1 MKKYA
6 CLLLFALLLN
16 GCDDGNLTV
25 DSIDFDTVAS
35 TTCDTTNTLLY
46 KLKDRESLLL
56 QLPPS
61 SLINDPTPAG
71 KPVIYNIDNES
82 QYRVVYRAYDGKV
95 GVPNICGIIPPKTP
109 NVIEE
114 WVGTQGKI
122 EITTTQI
129 TSAPSE
135 VDGSTRVTG
144 YNHSII
150 FKNITFLKPTGPQ
163 VEEDYVFGDYK
174 ITITPTPITFA
185 KPEEAGE
192 CPEQKQVYNF
202 NAAFYIMVQNFD
214 PTLFLNEATPADK
227 PRIRDITSTENN
239 VVYRTLTGVALNKDY
254 FCKGVATPTNPAIK
268 ETWNGTNGTVEVATQ
283 VTNNIVMHTITLRN
297 VTLVKGN
304 SSFKLGNN
312 FVLGTVTKSK
322 N

>member
-25 DSIDFDTVAS
+25 DTIDFDTVAS
-35 TTCDTTNTLLY
+35 TNCDTTNTLLY
-46 KLKDRESLLL
+46 KLKDREALLL
-56 QLPPS
+56 QLDQG
-61 SLINDPTPAG
+61 SLDNDPTPAG
-71 KPVIYNIDNES
+71 QPVIINIDNEG
-82 QYRVVYRAYDGKV
+82 QNRVVYRSYDGKV
-95 GVPNICGIIPPKTP
+95 GVSNICGIIPPKTP

-129 TSAPSE
+129 TSPPSE
-135 VDGSTRVTG
+135 VDGSTRITG
-144 YNHSII
+144 YNHNII
-150 FKNITFLKPTGPQ
+150 FRNITFLKPAGPQ
-163 VEEDYVFGDYK
+163 VEEEYVFGDFK
-174 ITITPTPITFA
+174 VTINAPTLTFA
-185 KPEEAGE
+185 KPEEAKE
-192 CPEQKQVYNF
+192 CTDLKQVYNY
-202 NAAFYIMVQNFD
+202 NAAFYIMLEHFD
-214 PTLFLNEATPADK
+214 PTLFVNEATPADK
-227 PRIRDITSTENN
+227 PRIRDITSTQNN
-239 VVYRTLTGVALNKDY
+239 VVYRTLTGVALTDAY
-254 FCKGVATPTNPAIK
+254 FCKAVTPTNPAIK

-283 VTNNIVMHTITLRN
+283 ITGTIVTHTITLRN

-312 FVLGTVTKSK
+312 FVLGTITKST

>member
-6 CLLLFALLLN
+6 SLLFFALLLN
-16 GCDDGNLTV
+16 GCDDGDLKV
-25 DSIDFDTVAS
+25 DTIDFNTVAS
-35 TTCDTTNTLLY
+35 TNCDTTNTLLY
-46 KLKDRESLLL
+46 KIKDRESLLL
-56 QLPPS
+56 QLAPS
-61 SLINDPTPAG
+61 SLINNPTLLDTLT
-71 KPVIYNIDNES
+71 YNIDNS
-82 QYRVVYRAYDGKV
+82 NFRVLYRAYDGAV

-122 EITTTQI
+122 QITTTQI
-129 TSAPSE
+129 TSVPSE

-144 YNHSII
+144 YNHSIV
-150 FKNITFLKPTGPQ
+150 FKNITFLKPSGPQ
-163 VEEDYVFGDYK
+163 VEQEYVFGDFK

-192 CPEQKQVYNF
+192 CPDLKQVYNY
-202 NAAFYIMVQNFD
+202 NAAFYIMLQNFD
-214 PTLFLNEATPADK
+214 PTLFVNEATPAGH
-227 PRIRDITSTENN
+227 PRTRDITATQNN

-254 FCKGVATPTNPAIK
+254 FCQVTTPTNPAVK
-268 ETWNGTNGTVEVATQ
+268 ETWNGTNGTVEVTTQ
-283 VTNNIVMHTITLRN
+283 IAGNLVQHTIVIKD

-312 FVLGTVTKSK
+312 FAMGTITKSL

>member
-6 CLLLFALLLN
+6 SLLLFALLLN
-16 GCDDGNLTV
+16 GCDDGDLKV
-25 DSIDFDTVAS
+25 DTIDFDTVAS

-46 KLKDRESLLL
+46 KIKDRESLLL
-56 QLPPS
+56 QLAPN
-61 SLINDPTPAG
+61 SLINDPTIPG
-71 KPVIYNIDNES
+71 EEPLTYPIDNNL
-82 QYRVVYRAYDGKV
+82 YRVLYRAYDGVV

-122 EITTTQI
+122 QITTTQI
-129 TSAPSE
+129 SSVPSE

-144 YNHSII
+144 YNHSIV
-150 FKNITFLKPTGPQ
+150 FKNITFLKPSGPQ

-174 ITITPTPITFA
+174 IVITPTPLTFA
-185 KPEEAGE
+185 KPEEAKE
-192 CPEQKQVYNF
+192 CPTLKQVYNY
-202 NAAFYIMVQNFD
+202 NAAFYIMLQNFD
-214 PTLFLNEATPADK
+214 PTLFVNEATPADK
-227 PRIRDITSTENN
+227 PRIRNITATQNN
-239 VVYRTLTGVALNKDY
+239 VVYRTLTGVALNNDY
-254 FCKGVATPTNPAIK
+254 FCQVTTPTNPAIK
-268 ETWNGTNGTVEVATQ
+268 ETWNGTNGTVEVSTKI
-283 VTNNIVMHTITLRN
+283 TGNIVEHTIVIKD

-312 FVLGTVTKSK
+312 FAMGTITKLA

>member
-6 CLLLFALLLN
+6 CLLFFALLLN

-35 TTCDTTNTLLY
+35 TNCDTTNTLLY

-56 QLPPS
+56 QLAPG
-61 SLINDPTPAG
+61 SLINNPTPAG
-71 KPVIYNIDNES
+71 QPVIYNIDDKT
-82 QYRVVYRAYDGKV
+82 QYRVVYRAYDGTV
-95 GVPNICGIIPPKTP
+95 GVPNICGVIPPKTP

-129 TSAPSE
+129 SSPPSE
-135 VDGSTRVTG
+135 VDGSTRITG
-144 YNHSII
+144 YNHNII
-150 FKNITFLKPTGPQ
+150 FRNITFLKPSGPQ
-163 VEEDYVFGDYK
+163 VEQEYVFGDYK
-174 ITITPTPITFA
+174 ITSNPPTLTFA
-185 KPEEAGE
+185 KPEEAKE
-192 CPEQKQVYNF
+192 CTKFNQVYNY
-202 NAAFYIMVQNFD
+202 NAAFYVMLEHFD
-214 PTLFLNEATPADK
+214 PSLFINEATTPDK
-227 PRIRDITSTENN
+227 PRIRDITSTQNN
-239 VVYRTLTGVALNKDY
+239 VVYRALTGVALTDAY
-254 FCKGVATPTNPAIK
+254 FCNAPVPSNPAVK

-283 VTNNIVMHTITLRN
+283 ITGNIVMHTITLRN

-312 FVLGTVTKSK
+312 FVLGTVTKST

>member
-35 TTCDTTNTLLY
+35 TNCDTTNTLLY
-46 KLKDRESLLL
+46 KLKDREALLL

-61 SLINDPTPAG
+61 SLENNPTLQDTLT
-71 KPVIYNIDNES
+71 YDIDNNL
-82 QYRVVYRAYDGKV
+82 YRVLYRAYDGKV
-95 GVPNICGIIPPKTP
+95 EVANICGLIPPKTP

-114 WVGTQGKI
+114 WVGTKGKI
-122 EITTTQI
+122 QITTTQI
-129 TSAPSE
+129 SSAPSE

-144 YNHSII
+144 YNHSIV
-150 FKNITFLKPTGPQ
+150 FKNITFLKPAGPQ
-163 VEEDYVFGDYK
+163 VEQKYVFGDFK
-174 ITITPTPITFA
+174 ITINPTPLTFA

-192 CPEQKQVYNF
+192 CPDQNQVYNY
-202 NAAFYIMVQNFD
+202 NAAFYIMLQNFD
-214 PTLFLNEATPADK
+214 PTLFVNEATPADK
-227 PRIRDITSTENN
+227 PRIRDITATQNN
-239 VVYRTLTGVALNKDY
+239 VIYRTLTGVALNKDY
-254 FCKGVATPTNPAIK
+254 FCKGSLTPTNPAIK

-297 VTLVKGN
+297 VTLVKEN

-312 FVLGTVTKSK
+312 FVLGTVTKAK

>member
-16 GCDDGNLTV
+16 GCDDGDLTV
-25 DSIDFDTVAS
+25 DSIDFDKVTATS
-35 TTCDTTNTLLY
+35 CDTTNTLLY

-56 QLPPS
+56 QLAPN
-61 SLINDPTPAG
+61 SLINNPTPEG
-71 KPVIYNIDNES
+71 LPVTYDIKDDS
-82 QYRVVYRAYDGKV
+82 QYRVVYRAYDGTV

-114 WVGTQGKI
+114 WLGTGGKI

-144 YNHSII
+144 YNHNIV
-150 FKNITFLKPTGPQ
+150 FKNITFSKPSGPQ
-163 VEEDYVFGDYK
+163 VEQEYIFGDYK
-174 ITITPTPITFA
+174 ITITPTPLTFA

-192 CPEQKQVYNF
+192 CPLLNQVYNY
-202 NAAFYIMVQNFD
+202 NAAFYIMLQNFD
-214 PTLFLNEATPADK
+214 QSLFKNEATPAGQ
-227 PRIRDITSTENN
+227 PRIGTISATQNN

-254 FCKGVATPTNPAIK
+254 FCQAIAPTNPAVK
-268 ETWNGTNGTVEVATQ
+268 ETWNGSSGTVEVTTQ
-283 VTNNIVMHTITLRN
+283 IAGTIVQHTIVIKN

-312 FVLGTVTKSK
+312 FALGTVTKST